1 MENINL
7 INFNILVKRNK
18 KKKRSWYH
26 GLKGHWWKGMSENA
40 ARQKL
45 VETEN
50 AFKLDDGDIDNGIS
64 TVDKI
69 EEINGEKKIAI
80 CAMVRNEERFGNLK
94 RFYACCRELEK
105 RHNLVYVIIEGDSYD
120 DTYKSLKKFLCGDE
134 DGKKDRNYILKKYDK
149 GYSKFAK
156 NRDTKRTKYFADIRN
171 MLVDYVL
178 EIPDISLIFMIDA
191 SYGFKENIIDELKKT
206 LKRDG
211 ADIAAPLNLS
221 HKDHTG
227 KDMWYDIFA
236 FHKDGKEFVNRWPH
250 HNEIESNLK
259 SGKSVKLDSCGGA
272 YLVKREVFDAGVRYK
287 GDKTCEHVGLCSAAR
302 KKGFVIKLNP
312 KVAVRKGGDV

>member
-7 INFNILVKRNK
+7 IDFNILIKRNK
-18 KKKRSWYH
+18 KKKKSWYH
-26 GLKGHWWKGMSENA
+26 GLKGNWWKGMSESV

-45 VETEN
+45 VEIDN
-50 AFKLDDGDIDNGIS
+50 AFEIENDNGINMAEG
-64 TVDKI
+64 I

-94 RFYACCRELEK
+94 RFVKCCRELEK
-105 RHNLVYVIIEGDSYD
+105 HHNDLIYIIIEGDSYD
-120 DTYKSLKKFLCGDE
+120 DTYKSLKKWLSGDE

-149 GYSKFAK
+149 GYDKFPK
-156 NRDTKRTKYFADIRN
+156 NRDTKRTRYFADIRN

-178 EIPDISLIFMIDA
+178 EIPDIDLIFMVDA
-191 SYGFKENIIDELKKT
+191 SYGFKGNVITELEKT
-206 LKRDG
+206 LRKDG
-211 ADIAAPLNLS
+211 ADIVAPLNLG

-227 KDMWYDIFA
+227 KWMFYDTFA
-236 FHKDGKEFVNRWPH
+236 YRLHNKEFTNHYPY

-272 YLVKREVFDAGVRYK
+272 YLVKRKVFDAGVRYNGNK
-287 GDKTCEHVGLCSAAR
+287 DCEHVGFTKRAR
-302 KKGFVIKLNP
+302 DKGFVIKLNP
-312 KVAVRKGGDV
+312 KIAVRKGGDVD